1 MRVGVIVPRYRRT
14 AVSRN
19 RLKRRLR
26 EITRR
31 ELLPLALPLDV
42 VVRASE
48 GAYALSFAALRTDL
62 LGLMRRI
69 AGS

>member
-1 MRVGVIVPRYRRT
+1 M
-14 AVSRN
+14 
-19 RLKRRLR
+19 KRRLR